1 MTKDCSKMTE
11 GQLLRE
17 LVSRF
22 ISYDKAR
29 DRYVGLLHK
38 ELEKAGVD
46 YESLPRW
53 ERLHM
58 EQDDKFCRVRE
69 ICRIARNEPNLMWC

>member
-1 MTKDCSKMTE
+1 MKIKDYEKMTE

-17 LVSRF
+17 LVRRF

-29 DRYVGLLHK
+29 DRYVGLLQN
-38 ELEKAGVD
+38 ELNKAIWD
-46 YESLPRW
+46 YESNPKW

-58 EQDDKFCRVRE
+58 YQVRSSA
-69 ICRIARNEPNLMWC
+69 CAARSTAS